1 MWKSKFSEVLSLF
14 GHRNWI
20 VVADKAYPQQIGQ
33 GVITIDTNEDLASV
47 LEYVLLLSV
56 KNAPHVKPLVYTD
69 LELKYMDDSLIQGAE
84 KMRETIYQ
92 IIHKYAQGDLR
103 CLHHN
108 KELFP
113 KFDAVSKQFSI
124 LVIKTNCTIP
134 YSSVFME
141 LDCGYWS
148 SEKESALRAKMGE

>member
-1 MWKSKFSEVLSLF
+1 MWKDKFNDILSLF

-33 GVITIDTNEDLASV
+33 GVITIDSNEELDRV
-47 LEYVLLLSV
+47 LDYVLS
-56 KNAPHVKPLVYTD
+56 KIQEAPHVKPLVYTD
-69 LELKYMDDSLIQGAE
+69 LELKYMDDTIMPGSEQ
-84 KMRETIYQ
+84 MRHKIYQ
-92 IIHKYAQGDLR
+92 IINQHVDGELK

-134 YSSVFME
+134 YTSVFME
-141 LDCGYWS
+141 LDCGYWNN
-148 SEKESALRAKMGE
+148 EKEHLLRAKMGEQ

>member
-1 MWKSKFSEVLSLF
+1 MWKNRFCETLSLF

-33 GVITIDTNEDLASV
+33 GVITIDTNEALDQV
-47 LEYVLLLSV
+47 LDYVLSEV
-56 KNAPHVKPLVYTD
+56 KKAPHVTPLVYTD
-69 LELKYMDDSLIQGAE
+69 LELKYMDDTIMPGSEA
-84 KMRETIYQ
+84 MRDNIYHTIHQYVDGEL
-92 IIHKYAQGDLR
+92 K

-124 LVIKTNCTIP
+124 LVLKTNCTIP
-134 YSSVFME
+134 YSSVFLE
-141 LDCGYWS
+141 LDCGYWNS
-148 SEKESALRAKMGE
+148 DKEQQLRAKMGE

>member
-1 MWKSKFSEVLSLF
+1 MWKNKFNEILSLF

-33 GVITIDTNEDLASV
+33 GVMIIDTNEDLEKV
-47 LEYVLLLSV
+47 LDYALSAI
-56 KNAPHVKPLVYTD
+56 KKSPHVQPLVYTD
-69 LELKYMDDSLIQGAE
+69 LELKYMDDNMTPGAE
-84 KMRETIYQ
+84 KMREKIYQ
-92 IIHKYAQGDLR
+92 TIGKYIDGELK

-113 KFDAVSKQFSI
+113 KFDAVAKQFSI
-124 LVIKTNCTIP
+124 LVLKTNCVIP
-134 YSSVFME
+134 YSSVFLE

-148 SEKESALRAKMGE
+148 AEKEKMLRSKMGE

>member
-1 MWKSKFSEVLSLF
+1 MWKNKFNETLSLF

-33 GVITIDTNEDLASV
+33 GVITIDTNEELDKV
-47 LEYVLLLSV
+47 LDYVLAAV
-56 KNAPHVKPLVYTD
+56 KDAPHVQPLVYTD
-69 LELKYMDDSLIQGAE
+69 LELKYMDDNIMPGAE

-92 IIHKYAQGDLR
+92 IIGKYVEGDLK

-134 YSSVFME
+134 YSSVFLE

-148 SEKESALRAKMGE
+148 AEKEQMLRGKMGE